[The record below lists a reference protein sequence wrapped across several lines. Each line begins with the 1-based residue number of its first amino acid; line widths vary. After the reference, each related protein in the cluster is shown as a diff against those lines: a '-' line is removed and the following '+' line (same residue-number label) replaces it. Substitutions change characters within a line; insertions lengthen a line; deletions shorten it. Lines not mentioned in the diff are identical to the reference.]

1 MAPSS
6 PSFQTKDSP
15 GIVNDY
21 RPISILNSSLKLLTK
36 LLAKRL
42 QSVILSVVHTN
53 QYGFI
58 KGRTI
63 QDCLASV
70 FQFLHICHQSKREI
84 IILKLDF
91 EKAFDLV
98 EHKAI
103 ISMFCHKGFSE
114 KWVTWMKDI
123 LSSGS
128 SQVLINGI
136 LGKVFKCKREVRKG
150 DPLSPLLFVMA
161 ADLL

>member
-1 MAPSS
+1 MTPSS
-6 PSFQTKDSP
+6 PTFQTKDSP
-15 GIVNDY
+15 GTVNDY
-21 RPISILNSSLKLLTK
+21 MTISLLNSSLKLLTK

-98 EHKAI
+98 EHEAI
-103 ISMFCHKGFSE
+103 ISRFRHKGFSE
-114 KWVTWMKDI
+114 KLVTWMKDI
-123 LSSGS
+123 LSKGS
-128 SQVLINGI
+128 SQVLINEI
-136 LGKVFKCKREVRKG
+136 LGKVFKCKG
-150 DPLSPLLFVMA
+150 GG
-161 ADLL
+161 